1 MTNNFDTNHVI
12 ATIPSARKAKYLPA
26 IEYSKE
32 IILIGYKNPS
42 QKNVKMDKPICFH
55 LMEKFTCA
63 GISKG
68 LMIIREEE

>member
-1 MTNNFDTNHVI
+1 MTNNFDTNNVI
-12 ATIPSARKAKYLPA
+12 AIIPAAGKAKRLPA

-32 IILIGYKNPS
+32 IIPIGYKNPS
-42 QKNVKMDKPICFH
+42 QKNVDMDKPICFH
-55 LMEKFTCA
+55 LLEKFTCA